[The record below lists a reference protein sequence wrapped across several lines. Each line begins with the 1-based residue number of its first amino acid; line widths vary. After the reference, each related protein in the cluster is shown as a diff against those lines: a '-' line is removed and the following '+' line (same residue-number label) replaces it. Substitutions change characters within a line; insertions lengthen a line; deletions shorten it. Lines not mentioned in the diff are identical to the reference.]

1 MFENFQTWCRRCI
14 SSATSRIAGW
24 LRRKKP
30 RPRGKWLS
38 GQHRSS
44 SGLLFFAPMISPARD
59 YRLYFPVDYR
69 QDERLPLIVMLHGCK
84 QDAAS
89 FAAGTRFNLFADRG
103 RFLVAYPEHRR
114 LANPYRC
121 WNWFDPSSN
130 QASGEVAII
139 ASMVRAIANEHNV
152 DPSRIY
158 VAGMSAG
165 GALASAL
172 ASCHPELFAASAV
185 HSGLMF
191 QAANSPAA
199 ALSVMRHGSD
209 RDPEKASAAALDLS
223 RKKSI
228 ARPVLVIHGDAD
240 DTVHPVNGEQ
250 IVAQFLNMNKPA
262 PTGEDALDSVRK
274 KVKSNG
280 SDYEYQ
286 VIDHGPAG
294 APLVRHV
301 MVNGMGHGWSGG
313 SSRFPYNDPRGP
325 DASAMMLEFFALHRR
340 AQSA

>member
-1 MFENFQTWCRRCI
+1 MPQLLEVTNLRTQFPTR
-14 SSATSRIAGW
+14 AG
-24 LRRKKP
+24 LVKAVDGVSFSIGEGELLGLVGESGC
-30 RPRGKWLS
+30 GKS
-38 GQHRSS
+38 
-44 SGLLFFAPMISPARD
+44 I
-59 YRLYFPVDYR
+59 
-69 QDERLPLIVMLHGCK
+69 
-84 QDAAS
+84 
-89 FAAGTRFNLFADRG
+89 T
-103 RFLVAYPEHRR
+103 
-114 LANPYRC
+114 
-121 WNWFDPSSN
+121 
-130 QASGEVAII
+130 
-139 ASMVRAIANEHNV
+139 
-152 DPSRIY
+152 
-158 VAGMSAG
+158 
-165 GALASAL
+165 
-172 ASCHPELFAASAV
+172 
-185 HSGLMF
+185 
-191 QAANSPAA
+191 